1 MGNFNLSEECTV
13 KYFVRV
19 ILSYI
24 LINLGEKGL
33 VDDSSVA
40 DGWCGSEKEWCIE
53 KEQCKGGGGAA
64 AHCVALLA
72 ISHVLCLC
80 CCFSLN
86 VGEGDEDLFESGKKV
101 ESDG

>member
-1 MGNFNLSEECTV
+1 MSLGKVATKEKVRRRALFFEV
-13 KYFVRV
+13 KD
-19 ILSYI
+19 I
-24 LINLGEKGL
+24 GEKGL